1 MQIILENI
9 EVARQVWNS
18 AECLQVG
25 EQTDGRSHM
34 QIMKKNFE
42 NKFWRALNIT
52 LKSLNVTLESIKNHW
67 QLLSNMVNWSE
78 EVLKLLWHSFTWRLD
93 MTPKYLSFSFIDSF
107 INELD

>member
-9 EVARQVWNS
+9 VEVARQVWNS
-18 AECLQVG
+18 AECLQAG
-25 EQTDGRSHM
+25 EQTDEKSHM
-34 QIMKKNFE
+34 KTTKRNFE

-67 QLLSNMVNWSE
+67 RLLSNMVNWSE

-93 MTPKYLSFSFIDSF
+93 MTPKHLSDI
-107 INELD
+107 LLYW